1 MGLHVF
7 LGFVWVAVI
16 FAGFMGSEH
25 AIPVAA
31 LLAVGFG
38 VKKFLDTYWNIELQD
53 GKFLS
58 LDKPKPAHKTPIS
71 TSRNEYGRNPGRAA
85 PDFNP
90 ASYLHSA
97 AHLSRRWC
105 RVSGESDRFD
115 RTPF

>member
-1 MGLHVF
+1 MELHVF
-7 LGFVWVAVI
+7 LGFAWVAMLV
-16 FAGFMGSEH
+16 AGGFGFRH
-25 AIPVAA
+25 AILVAV
-31 LLAVGFG
+31 LVGVGFG
-38 VKKFLDTYWNIELQD
+38 VKKFLDAYWNVGLQD

-58 LDKPKPAHKTPIS
+58 LDSPRPANKTSIPVS
-71 TSRNEYGRNPGRAA
+71 TREYLCYPSRTA

-115 RTPF
+115 RTPL